1 MEDSDDRIAQ
11 EYLISTQKT
20 QGEIEGLEKDVKE
33 TLQSVIK
40 GQWDPENKEIIDQ
53 FAELVNKND
62 ILQIQLA
69 QKDLE
74 IYKLREIISDKRKL
88 LKQSKMGLESLK
100 SLIIK
105 TEESLV
111 ANK

>member
-11 EYLISTQKT
+11 EYLISTKKT

-40 GQWDPENKEIIDQ
+40 GQWDPENREIIDQ

-62 ILQIQLA
+62 DLQTQLA

-88 LKQSKMGLESLK
+88 LKRSKLGLESLK
-100 SLIIK
+100 SLIMK

-111 ANK
+111 AHK